1 MFNTKDKRHSI
12 VAQKVMEYTFNE
24 VPPANE
30 IVVGDKNEFSNYA
43 EVVNAILEDNRWM
56 NTNENFVIDWIT
68 NKAGEP
74 ISPCGSALD
83 FGVHSFIS
91 SHAYF
96 GRDLSDAVLPVSS
109 KLFLMGD

>member
-1 MFNTKDKRHSI
+1 MFDVQNTEHQVIADQVIHNI
-12 VAQKVMEYTFNE
+12 FCV

-96 GRDLSDAVLPVSS
+96 GRDLSDAVFPVSS